1 MKFNTTK
8 PDESNNNGM
17 DDPEFDEEDGTDEEF
32 TTLNSQLDQLNGA
45 LDVLER
51 KNDDIQAKL
60 HALLQSSREVR
71 NQLQCGVEP
80 KAP

>member
-1 MKFNTTK
+1 MKYDTTK
-8 PDESNNNGM
+8 PTESNNNGM
-17 DDPEFDEEDGTDEEF
+17 DQPEFEEEDTADEELA
-32 TTLNSQLDQLNGA
+32 TLNSQLDQLNCA

-60 HALLQSSREVR
+60 HALLHSSREVR
-71 NQLQCGVEP
+71 NQLQCGVEQ